1 MGTTGL
7 YFLADDGHGNARPSY
22 GYLLQG
28 TYTIQQVKFG
38 VNYGVSRLAFANAAD
53 RAAVPDLLAENAK
66 VTGGV
71 YYSLT
76 KNLTL
81 LGELSQVWTTAHNDG
96 ENKSTDVNFGAFLA
110 F

>member
-1 MGTTGL
+1 L
-7 YFLADDGHGNARPSY
+7 
-22 GYLLQG
+22 
-28 TYTIQQVKFG
+28 
-38 VNYGVSRLAFANAAD
+38 NYGVSKLQYANA
-53 RAAVPDLLAENAK
+53 PDATNNPTLVDKNSK

-81 LGELSQVWTTAHNDG
+81 LGEVSRVQAQAHNGD
-96 ENKSTDVNFGAFLA
+96 ENKSTNANLGAFLS

>member
-1 MGTTGL
+1 MSSDGL
-7 YFLADDGHGNARPSY
+7 GNARKSD
-22 GYLLQG
+22 GYLIQG
-28 TYTIQQVKFG
+28 TYKIDAVKFG
-38 VNYGVSRLAFANAAD
+38 VNYGVSKLDFANAAD
-53 RAAVPDLLAENAK
+53 AAAVPNLLQENSK

-81 LGELSQVWTTAHNDG
+81 LGEVSAVKTQAHNG
-96 ENKSTDVNFGAFLA
+96 NENKSTDVNFGAFLG

>member
-7 YFLADDGHGNARPSY
+7 FILASDGAGNARKSD
-22 GYLLQG
+22 GYLIQG
-28 TYTIQQVKFG
+28 TYTVGAVKFG
-38 VNYGVSRLAFANAAD
+38 VNYGVSKLDLATPGDDPF
-53 RAAVPDLLAENAK
+53 LLKENSK

-81 LGELSQVWTTAHNDG
+81 LGEVSGAKTQAHNG
-96 ENKSTDVNFGAFLA
+96 NENKSTNVNFGAFMS

>member
-1 MGTTGL
+1 VSKL
-7 YFLADDGHGNARPSY
+7 DLANSADDPF
-22 GYLLQG
+22 LLE
-28 TYTIQQVKFG
+28 K
-38 VNYGVSRLAFANAAD
+38 NS
-53 RAAVPDLLAENAK
+53 K

-81 LGELSQVWTTAHNDG
+81 LGEVSGVKTQAHNG
-96 ENKSTDVNFGAFLA
+96 NENKSTNGNFGAFMS